1 MITFKQQRDLQQP
14 NDDICEFW
22 DIIQIALRVG
32 LISRF
37 DKLLE
42 IMNASDDCAI
52 KEIAKQ
58 LSEAAERPIRTTV
71 VVSEPAPKPST
82 SSPHCPGKLI
92 I

>member
-1 MITFKQQRDLQQP
+1 MITFKQQRNLQQP

-22 DIIQIALRVG
+22 DIIQNALRVG
-32 LISRF
+32 LIIQF

-42 IMNASDDCAI
+42 IMNASDDYAI

-71 VVSEPAPKPST
+71 VVSEPAPKPPT
-82 SSPHCPGKLI
+82 SPPRSSGKLI